1 VIQLK
6 YKTNK
11 KGGAIVFDNIDK
23 IIVKCT
29 KKMNQ
34 YVNTNLS
41 DKETL
46 ERLKK
51 EILELK
57 KIIYEYESEI
67 L

>member
-1 VIQLK
+1 M
-6 YKTNK
+6 
-11 KGGAIVFDNIDK
+11 FDNIDK